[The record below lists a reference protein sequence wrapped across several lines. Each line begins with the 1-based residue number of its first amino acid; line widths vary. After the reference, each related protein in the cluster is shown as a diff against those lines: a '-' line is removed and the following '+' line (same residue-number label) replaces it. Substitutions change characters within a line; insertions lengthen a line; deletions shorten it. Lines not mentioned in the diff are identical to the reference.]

1 MGFFLKMDESLVV
14 VESKAR
20 KIMGK
25 ADYLKYEIEAKIKL
39 PDSWPESEKLTEL
52 FYSKFVVLLC

>member
-1 MGFFLKMDESLVV
+1 MDESLV

-52 FYSKFVVLLC
+52 FYSKVVVLLC